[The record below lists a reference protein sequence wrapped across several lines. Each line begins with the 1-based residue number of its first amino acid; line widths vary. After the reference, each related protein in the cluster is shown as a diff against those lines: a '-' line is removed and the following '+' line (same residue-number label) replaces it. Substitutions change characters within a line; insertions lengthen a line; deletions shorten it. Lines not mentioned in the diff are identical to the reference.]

1 MKSHAPFANRLAATG
16 SGADNAV
23 MDSSLED
30 ARILIAEDD
39 DNIRNLVASYLRLS
53 GFETVAVPDGT
64 SAVAKVAGGEA
75 FDLVVLDLMLPG
87 MGGLEACREIRRVKP
102 LPVLMLTALG
112 EEDDRVRGFEL
123 GADDYVVKP
132 FSPRE
137 LVARVR
143 AILRRHRA
151 VPTAGGVG
159 KAPPSPEPGDY
170 PIRVD
175 WDGKVCSFEGQDLD
189 LTQSEF
195 VILSAL
201 VGRPGVVFSRDEL
214 IDLLYPHGGTVV
226 PKAVDVHVHNLR
238 SKLGPEGAK
247 LIETVRSFGYRAS
260 RRTG

>member
-1 MKSHAPFANRLAATG
+1 MNKEIQYNSTQTTDYKFHNPIEAQF
-16 SGADNAV
+16 
-23 MDSSLED
+23 M
-30 ARILIAEDD
+30 
-39 DNIRNLVASYLRLS
+39 
-53 GFETVAVPDGT
+53 
-64 SAVAKVAGGEA
+64 AKTI
-75 FDLVVLDLMLPG
+75 LVVDDKSSVRTLLREYLTEEGFRVVIASDGREALFVARHEKPDLILLDIMMPEMSGYEFTRAFRKESEAPIILVTAKLEESDKVL
-87 MGGLEACREIRRVKP
+87 GL
-102 LPVLMLTALG
+102 
-112 EEDDRVRGFEL
+112 EL
-123 GADDYVVKP
+123 GADDYVTKP